1 MTFDEFFAHRIV
13 PEGSCLIWQGA
24 VNDKGYGTVK
34 LKGRTVYAHQVALS
48 TRLGR
53 WPQSHVLH
61 SCDRRLCCNADH
73 LREGTHEENM
83 AECSERIRNRGPR
96 VGNGYR
102 KLSEEDIARIK
113 TRYALGDTNKSAIA
127 RDFGVTPTRIRQVLK

>member
-13 PEGSCLIWQGA
+13 PGGSCLIWQGA
-24 VNDKGYGTVK
+24 VNDKGYGT
-34 LKGRTVYAHQVALS
+34 
-48 TRLGR
+48 
-53 WPQSHVLH
+53 
-61 SCDRRLCCNADH
+61 
-73 LREGTHEENM
+73 HEENM
-83 AECSERIRNRGPR
+83 AECSERIRNKGPR

-102 KLSEEDIARIK
+102 KLSEEDIASIK